1 MDPNCLRTNN
11 PFLPSLASVSAEFRP
26 NVDAII
32 ELVPVLA
39 VSLMEFARYYAGVLV
54 NQYNKRTPDQNSQ
67 YVVLCILDV
76 QLNQLFGH
84 FRQAVQ
90 DDVVAA
96 SLVGAVLYQA
106 LGKTPHCDDQS
117 IFLGL
122 SYKLR
127 GSEKY
132 AAAARI
138 FPSGHEPVGAT
149 FGREFAQLI
158 YGRTSND
165 VVMLGT
171 SKLMAIGL
179 YTEATIRG
187 ILFGE
192 EFTDEDRARVEARCA
207 DHDQK
212 TNREVQEYWR
222 RNPTSGL

>member
-1 MDPNCLRTNN
+1 MDPNCLRSNN
-11 PFLPSLASVSAEFRP
+11 PFLPPLELVAAEIRP
-26 NVDAII
+26 NVDVVI
-32 ELVPVLA
+32 ELVPILA
-39 VSLMEFARYYAGVLV
+39 VSLMEFARYYGGVLV
-54 NQYNKRTPDQNSQ
+54 NHYNKRTSESNGQ
-67 YVVLCILDV
+67 YLVLCIFDV

-90 DDVVAA
+90 DDSVAA

-106 LGKTPHCDDQS
+106 LGKNPHCDDQS

-127 GSEKY
+127 GPEKY
-132 AAAARI
+132 GAAARI

-149 FGREFAQLI
+149 FGREFAQLTF
-158 YGRTSND
+158 GRTSDD

-179 YTEATIRG
+179 YTEAHIRG

-192 EFTDEDRARVEARCA
+192 EFTDEDRARVEAMCA

-212 TNREVQEYWR
+212 TNREIQEFWR